1 MVFKHSNILECNTFI
16 VRCPTYQHLRVEKNL
31 SDDKD
36 LVNYFRKV
44 IDIREKLEDKR
55 NNVEMEEVGHNYRL
69 HRHIPSFGAH
79 SDRQISYVLFV
90 CCDGV

>member
-1 MVFKHSNILECNTFI
+1 MPTYWTWYILGGPTTRVTRILQKPNRCAGTEVTQDHI
-16 VRCPTYQHLRVEKNL
+16 VRCPTYKHLRVEKNL

-55 NNVEMEEVGHNYRL
+55 NNV
-69 HRHIPSFGAH
+69 
-79 SDRQISYVLFV
+79 
-90 CCDGV
+90 